1 MPRCNVEGF
10 PSSGKESSC
19 KAGDTEIWV
28 LGQEDA
34 LELLEILEKEMASHS
49 SNLAQ
54 KIPWTEEP
62 GRLKFMWS
70 QKESDKTQ

>member
-34 LELLEILEKEMASHS
+34 LEKEMASHS

-62 GRLKFMWS
+62 GRLKFMGS